1 MINPCAIIPIFNHG
15 AEAGPVIQSL
25 LNYDLSVILIDDA
38 SDSKNAQIIDEYVKS
53 NEKVFLVRHSSNQG
67 KGGAVR
73 SGFFKAHEY
82 NYSHVL
88 QIDADGQHDTD
99 DIPTILNLGRENP
112 DAIITGVPLYDETV
126 PKGRIY
132 ARYICHFWVWV
143 ETLSFDIRDS
153 MCGFRLYP
161 VRPVLDIMSK
171 VNLGRRMD
179 FDPEILVRLH
189 WFGAQIVTFMTKVKY
204 IDGGLSNFRLVK
216 DNLYI
221 TVRHTR
227 LVFGMLVRLPY
238 ILYRRLAT
246 RKHQKLV

>member
-1 MINPCAIIPIFNHG
+1 MIDLKEEKKIIDVSQIREMINYTNKSSFDN
-15 AEAGPVIQSL
+15 
-25 LNYDLSVILIDDA
+25 VILIDDA

-73 SGFFKAHEY
+73 SGFLKAHEY
-82 NYSHVL
+82 NYSHIL

-99 DIPTILNLGRENP
+99 DIPTILNLARENP

-126 PKGRIY
+126 PKGRFY
-132 ARYICHFWVWV
+132 ARYISHFWVWV

-161 VRPVLDIMSK
+161 VSPVLDIMSK
-171 VNLGRRMD
+171 VNLGRRME

-189 WFGAQIVTFMTKVKY
+189 WVGAQIITFMTKVKY
-204 IDGGLSNFRLVK
+204 IDGGLSNFRPVK
-216 DNLYI
+216 DNLYV

-246 RKHQKLV
+246 RKN